1 MTVKGGVVKINT
13 IRRIN
18 PWGPLMVAENGF
30 ITLWCVSRR
39 QWSHMHTYVI
49 LNEDYDEGGELIL
62 Q

>member
-1 MTVKGGVVKINT
+1 
-13 IRRIN
+13 
-18 PWGPLMVAENGF
+18 MVAENGF